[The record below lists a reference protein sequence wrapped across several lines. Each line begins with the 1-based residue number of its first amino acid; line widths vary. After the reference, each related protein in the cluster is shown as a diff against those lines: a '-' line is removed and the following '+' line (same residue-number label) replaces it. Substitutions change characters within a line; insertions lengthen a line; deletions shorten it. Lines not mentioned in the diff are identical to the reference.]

1 MLLAVHSSIDTMVS
15 CVAVIGTHVQRR
27 LRAVAY
33 VVGGLQAASIV
44 AKLIAHKRVS
54 DALRVRL
61 HMLVF
66 EQVRSTHCV
75 MACHCV
81 HWCVQDREQ
90 CLRTA
95 EAFLRGELEPSAGGE
110 VQLPPLLASEE
121 GPLEL
126 DALLT
131 ELAIVCQRCV
141 SYDRLMRGKAAHIDA
156 MASRAAHEAKARES
170 RRRAQSGCVL
180 RCAAVWLRV
189 LCLT

>member
-27 LRAVAY
+27 LRALAY

-61 HMLVF
+61 HTLVF
-66 EQVRSTHCV
+66 EQARSTHCV

-110 VQLPPLLASEE
+110 VQLPLLASEE

-170 RRRAQSGCVL
+170 RRRAQSGCVSDVM
-180 RCAAVWLRV
+180 RCGYVCSA
-189 LCLT
+189 